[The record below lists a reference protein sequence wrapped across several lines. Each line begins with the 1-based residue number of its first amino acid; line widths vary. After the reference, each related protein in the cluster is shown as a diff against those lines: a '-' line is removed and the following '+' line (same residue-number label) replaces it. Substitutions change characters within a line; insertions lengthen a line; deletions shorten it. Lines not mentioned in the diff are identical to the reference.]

1 MRSADWI
8 KLDHKNLPNPARML
22 VCNGVQC
29 WAVDMVHKGHDE
41 GARGRIFAYTD
52 CNREAC
58 ELTHYAP
65 IAMPFKDQ
73 KQGDT

>member
-8 KLDHKNLPNPARML
+8 KLNPRKLPEPGRIL
-22 VCNGVQC
+22 VCNGVQS
-29 WAVDMVHKGHDE
+29 WVVDMVHAGKDE
-41 GARGRIFAYTD
+41 GARGRVFAFTD

-65 IAMPFKDQ
+65 IAMPFQ
-73 KQGDT
+73 EGE